1 MNGSVIKGYNSRMSP
16 VTASTDNV
24 YILYDDD
31 FPGKVDNQWFDTGY
45 WQQRGSVTKAV
56 QGRGQASFVQ
66 SEQGDLVLRHYHR
79 GGWISTLLGDR
90 YIYTGLKR
98 SRAWCEWYLLEKM
111 TAIGLPVPRPV
122 AARVVRDGVFY
133 RQDILIRR
141 IADAVTLSQ
150 RLQEGGLPSG
160 LWTEV
165 GKCIQK
171 FHAAGVYHADLNAH
185 NILLDGEG
193 QVYLIDFDKGEMR
206 EQGTWQVSNIERLKR
221 SLNKLKQLDQ
231 KATGFSFTEDDWSAF
246 LQGYA

>member
-1 MNGSVIKGYNSRMSP
+1 MSA

-24 YILYDDD
+24 CILYDDD
-31 FPGKVDNQWFDTGY
+31 FPGKVDHQWFDTGY
-45 WQQRGSVTKAV
+45 WEQQGLVTKAA

-66 SEQGDLVLRHYHR
+66 SEQGELVLRHYQR
-79 GGWISTLLGDR
+79 GGWISALLGDR

-111 TAIGLPVPRPV
+111 TAMGLPVPRPV
-122 AARVVRDGVFY
+122 AAMVVRDGVFY
-133 RQDILIRR
+133 CQDILIRR
-141 IADAVTLSQ
+141 IADTVALSQ
-150 RLQEGGLPSG
+150 RLQEGSLPSG
-160 LWTEV
+160 LWAEV

-171 FHAAGVYHADLNAH
+171 FHASGVYHADLNAH

-193 QVYLIDFDKGEMR
+193 QVYLIDFDKGEIR
-206 EQGTWQVSNIERLKR
+206 NEGQWQASNIARLKR